1 MYPSLEAK
9 LKRYQEL
16 EQQIQDPAVLTDTGK
31 MLQIQREMGG
41 LSRVA
46 RMMQQF
52 HSLEENLETAKL
64 MVSEEQDPAAKA
76 YAEE

>member
-9 LKRYQEL
+9 LKRYDEL
-16 EQQIQDPAVLTDTGK
+16 ERQIQDPEVLTDTGK

-46 RMMQQF
+46 RMMQKL
-52 HSLEENLETAKL
+52 HSL
-64 MVSEEQDPAAKA
+64 P
-76 YAEE
+76 